1 MLNYTLEGLKMV
13 CEISTVKELS
23 LSEFIKILYEFEN
36 IDALV
41 QCVKNLKNQYSLDEV
56 KKLSDEELLKEFM
69 KAENQ
74 VK

>member
-1 MLNYTLEGLKMV
+1 MV

-36 IDALV
+36 LDALV
-41 QCVKNLKNQYSLDEV
+41 ECVNNLKKEYSLDEV

-69 KAENQ
+69 KAEKQ
-74 VK
+74 L

>member
-1 MLNYTLEGLKMV
+1 MV

-23 LSEFIKILYEFEN
+23 LSEFIKILYEFDN
-36 IDALV
+36 VDALV
-41 QCVKNLKNQYSLDEV
+41 RCVKNLKDQYSLDEV

-74 VK
+74 VNKK